1 MTNTYLAGFQ
11 TLDRETS
18 GAELDWQGT
27 PPVWLNGVLLRTGP
41 AKFEARAAAY
51 RHWFD
56 GLAMLHRFSFGGD
69 RVRYTNRFLRSSP
82 YLDTIVRNTIVND

>member
-1 MTNTYLAGFQ
+1 MAGFQ

-27 PPVWLNGVLLRTGP
+27 PPVCGVLLRTRP
-41 AKFEARAAAY
+41 AKFGARAAAY